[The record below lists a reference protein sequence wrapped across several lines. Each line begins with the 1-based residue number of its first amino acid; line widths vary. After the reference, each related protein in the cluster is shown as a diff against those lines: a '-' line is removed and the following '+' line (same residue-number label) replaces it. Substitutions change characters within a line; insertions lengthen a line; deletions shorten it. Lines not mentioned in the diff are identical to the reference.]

1 MPSLHNTQPGGVSG
15 KQTILLVEDDSS
27 ILSLFS
33 VDLEEQGYHVLR
45 ATTSQEAI
53 QICKRH
59 AGPIHL
65 LLTDILLPTNGAL
78 QFSTDKI
85 QKKPMHGMEL
95 MRHIV
100 GLRPQI
106 RVILMSGQSVEGLK
120 AFYVVNEGKKPFLWK
135 PISTETLVRTVR
147 EVLGSPSNA

>member
-1 MPSLHNTQPGGVSG
+1 MVGLHNTQSTGASD

-33 VDLEEQGYHVLR
+33 ADLEEQGYHVLR

-78 QFSTDKI
+78 QF
-85 QKKPMHGMEL
+85 
-95 MRHIV
+95 
-100 GLRPQI
+100 
-106 RVILMSGQSVEGLK
+106 
-120 AFYVVNEGKKPFLWK
+120 
-135 PISTETLVRTVR
+135 
-147 EVLGSPSNA
+147 